1 MFVLCR
7 TGSTLRASGRSLW
20 HEQSSFPSSIR
31 EMLRCWQ
38 SRFKDLA
45 VTVTVQVRDGMSK
58 CSTLRSVPCCLHAS
72 LSGRWV
78 TWTTWTRSSPTHTPS
93 NLSAS
98 HPSSRPSC
106 RFCPLHLLPLPL
118 IRRVSC
124 LTDRLAIPFRASL
137 PLPLH
142 SSRWYATHCWCHLGP
157 QRSLPRGMCFGTR
170 ASRLFRPRPWRP
182 AAATWR
188 RRLDV
193 CLHGQSCGAT
203 TPLFEFIGALLGM
216 TPGRVVERLS
226 GG

>member
-1 MFVLCR
+1 
-7 TGSTLRASGRSLW
+7 
-20 HEQSSFPSSIR
+20 
-31 EMLRCWQ
+31 MLRCWQ

-72 LSGRWV
+72 MSGQWV

-118 IRRVSC
+118 IRRVSLIRRVWC
-124 LTDRLAIPFRASL
+124 LTERLALPWRPSL
-137 PLPLH
+137 PLLPRH
-142 SSRWYATHCWCHLGP
+142 SSRPSATHCWCRLGP
-157 QRSLPRGMCFGTR
+157 LRSVPRGMCLGTR
-170 ASRLFRPRPWRP
+170 ASRLFLPRQWRQ
-182 AAATWR
+182 AAATSR

-193 CLHGQSCGAT
+193 CL
-203 TPLFEFIGALLGM
+203 
-216 TPGRVVERLS
+216 RRL
-226 GG
+226 